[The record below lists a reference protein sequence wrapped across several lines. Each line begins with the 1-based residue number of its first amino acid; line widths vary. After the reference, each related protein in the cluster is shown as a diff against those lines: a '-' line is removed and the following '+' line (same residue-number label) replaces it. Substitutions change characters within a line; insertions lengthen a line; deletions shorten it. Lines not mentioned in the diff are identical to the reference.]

1 MTNKEAI
8 EILKNMGKIG
18 PYEQYEAI
26 CMAISALDKQE
37 QKKPLTNADKHFH
50 NATDEQLAEY
60 LSELSTAP
68 FCTGKCHKDYEIY
81 GELRTFCRD
90 CWLDWLKQE
99 VKDNA

>member
-37 QKKPLTNADKHFH
+37 QKKPLTNADRIRSM
-50 NATDEQLAEY
+50 TDEELADWLKY
-60 LSELSTAP
+60 DRISVCP
-68 FCTGKCHKDYEIY
+68 PDTGHIHCNISDICADRK
-81 GELRTFCRD
+81 

-99 VKDNA
+99 VKE